1 MSVPD
6 AADGVVA
13 AALEIA
19 RRTAEAAAELAMSAN
34 GLLGRES
41 DGVSAQLA
49 VQFYLRRRNSLVWRT
64 TRSSSRV
71 LALGASIHVPDSY
84 PVHTGISRAYVRD
97 GAYVGASASRV
108 FGGRGICASTLQ
120 RCSKVVSLKL

>member
-41 DGVSAQLA
+41 DGVCAQLA
-49 VQFYLRRRNSLVWRT
+49 VQLYLRRRNSLVWRT

-71 LALGASIHVPDSY
+71 LALGASIQVPDSY
-84 PVHTGISRAYVRD
+84 PVHTRNKPRICPGWWHLRVGYL
-97 GAYVGASASRV
+97 GAGVSV
-108 FGGRGICASTLQ
+108 LQ
-120 RCSKVVSLKL
+120 RCSDVVR